1 MKSLY
6 LFQFINRK
14 TGIEL
19 GRLFTTAG
27 ILSNYQDNFGYIR
40 IVYREKKY
48 RFKFNMNTIET
59 NGLTKI
65 YSSAFGKK
73 QVQALV
79 DLHLNV
85 QTGTIFGL
93 LGPNGAGKTTLVKLL
108 LGITFPTFGKAKVLG
123 EPTENY
129 RIKKKVGYLPENHKY
144 PPYLTGGEVMN
155 FFGKLSGL
163 DSRYLNKKTDELLD
177 LMKLSKWKK
186 TKIKNYSKGMM
197 QRLGLAQALVNDPEL
212 LFLDEPTDGVDPIGR
227 KEIRD
232 ILIDLKK
239 QSKTIFLNSHLL
251 SEVELI
257 TDRVGILN
265 KGKLI
270 REGTVQ
276 ELTEKTEEYLLRI
289 EGDHKQIT
297 GNIENVMVTKL
308 DDGRYSLKVANTT
321 DLNTFIDKLRADGI
335 LIYELIKHKNTLEE
349 MFISLIEESEKE
361 GEK

>member
-1 MKSLY
+1 
-6 LFQFINRK
+6 
-14 TGIEL
+14 
-19 GRLFTTAG
+19 
-27 ILSNYQDNFGYIR
+27 
-40 IVYREKKY
+40 
-48 RFKFNMNTIET
+48 MNTIET
-59 NGLTKI
+59 NGLTKV
-65 YSSAFGKK
+65 YSSSFGKK
-73 QVQALV
+73 KVQALV
-79 DLHLNV
+79 DLHLAV
-85 QTGTIFGL
+85 PPGTIFGL

-108 LGITFPTFGKAKVLG
+108 LGITFPTFGNALVLG
-123 EPTENY
+123 EPTDNY
-129 RIKKKVGYLPENHKY
+129 KIKKRVGYLPENHKY

-163 DSRYLNKKTDELLD
+163 DGKYLDKKIDGLLD
-177 LMKLSKWKK
+177 LMKLLKWKK
-186 TKIKNYSKGMM
+186 TKVKNYSKGMM
-197 QRLGLAQALVNDPEL
+197 QRLGLAQAMINDPEL
-212 LFLDEPTDGVDPIGR
+212 IFLDEPTDGVDPIGR

-276 ELTEKTEEYLLRI
+276 ELTEKKEEYYLRV
-289 EGDHKQIT
+289 EGDHKQVPE
-297 GNIENVMVTKL
+297 NFENVIATKL
-308 DDGRYSLKVANTT
+308 DNGRYSLKVANTA
-321 DLNTFIDKLRADGI
+321 DLNKLIDKLRADGI

-361 GEK
+361 GKQ